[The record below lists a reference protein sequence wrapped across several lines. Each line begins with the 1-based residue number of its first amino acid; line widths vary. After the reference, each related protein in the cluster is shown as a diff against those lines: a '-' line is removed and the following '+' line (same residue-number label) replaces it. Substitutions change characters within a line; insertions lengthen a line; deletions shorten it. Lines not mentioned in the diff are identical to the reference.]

1 MENDR
6 RSHYLLDGQ
15 ILMPAS
21 HVEVFPPE
29 VQQARELIDQ
39 HLDRYSQF
47 DSECPDRLRAAIR
60 YSLLAPGKRLRPLL
74 ALTAAKMCG
83 GQIDTALPGACAVEM
98 IHTYS
103 LIHDDLPAMDDD
115 DMRRGQ
121 ATCHVQFDE
130 ATAILAGDALIP
142 RAFEILTQEI
152 SDPSVAARSC
162 GVLASAAGASKLVGG
177 QVDDLA
183 HQFAESDIE
192 LLQRIHNRKTG
203 ALLIASLQL
212 GAISA
217 KASPEQLASLEKY
230 GKHLGLAFQIVDDL
244 LDLKGDQAKM
254 GKRTQK
260 DSELGKL
267 TYPAVLGVAESESR
281 AQQMADVAIESLRL
295 FGDAAEPLIFL
306 AKYVVER
313 SQ

>member
-1 MENDR
+1 MA
-6 RSHYLLDGQ
+6 
-15 ILMPAS
+15 AS
-21 HVEVFPPE
+21 HVELFPKE
-29 VQQARELIDQ
+29 VQEAQQLIDK
-39 HLDRYSQF
+39 HLERYSQF
-47 DSECPDRLRAAIR
+47 DSDCPEVLKKAIQ

-74 ALTAAKMCG
+74 ALTAARMCG
-83 GQIDTALPGACAVEM
+83 GEIEGAIPGACAVEM

-115 DMRRGQ
+115 DIRRGQ
-121 ATCHVQFDE
+121 PTCHIQFDE

-142 RAFEILTQEI
+142 RAFEILATEI
-152 SDPSVAARSC
+152 KTPAVIAESC
-162 GVLASAAGASKLVGG
+162 RVLAKASGASNLVGG

-183 HQFAESDIE
+183 HEFGGGDVE

-203 ALLIASLQL
+203 ALLVVSLQL

-217 KASPEQLASLEKY
+217 GASAEQLLSLEKY

-244 LDLKGDQAKM
+244 LDLRGDQVKM

-260 DSELGKL
+260 DSQQGKL
-267 TYPAVLGVAESESR
+267 TYPAVLGVRESEAR
-281 AQQMADVAIESLRL
+281 AQQMADVAVESLQP
-295 FGDAAEPLIFL
+295 FGASAEPLIFL
-306 AKYVVER
+306 ARFVVER

>member
-1 MENDR
+1 M
-6 RSHYLLDGQ
+6 
-15 ILMPAS
+15 
-21 HVEVFPPE
+21 
-29 VQQARELIDQ
+29 IDQ

-47 DSECPDRLRAAIR
+47 DSECPETLRDAIR

-74 ALTAAKMCG
+74 ALTAARMCG
-83 GQIDTALPGACAVEM
+83 GEIEAAIPGACAVEM

-121 ATCHVQFDE
+121 PTCHVQFDE

-142 RAFEILTQEI
+142 RAFEILTTEI
-152 SDPSVAARSC
+152 SDPTIVAASC
-162 GVLASAAGASKLVGG
+162 RVLANAAGASKLVGG

-183 HQFAESDIE
+183 NQFAAADVE

-217 KASPEQLASLEKY
+217 KATPEQLASLEKY

-244 LDLKGDQAKM
+244 LDLNGDQAKM

-260 DSELGKL
+260 DSEQGKL
-267 TYPAVLGVAESESR
+267 TYPAVLGVAESEAR
-281 AQQMADVAIESLRL
+281 AQQMAAVAIKSLEL
-295 FGDAAEPLIFL
+295 FGTGAEPLIFL